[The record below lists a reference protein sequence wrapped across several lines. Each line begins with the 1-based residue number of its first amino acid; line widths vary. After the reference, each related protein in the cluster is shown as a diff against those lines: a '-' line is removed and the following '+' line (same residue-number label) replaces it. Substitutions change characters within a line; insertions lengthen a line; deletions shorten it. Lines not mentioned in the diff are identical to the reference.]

1 MTETNTFTLAS
12 ALDSI
17 VGEISSSNLD
27 TYLESERPE
36 LSFICKMLDITPLQ
50 AILFAV
56 ILEKSGDDLATTRD
70 LITTM
75 SVSKIRLL
83 GFKKEFDELAKKRLI
98 VIRKKRSGSTGYRV
112 SQAVITAVQDNA
124 PIQPEPLSGL
134 STRAIFSRFHTIF
147 ADVANGVSSSGIA
160 LQEVFDIM
168 NNNSE
173 NPFVQASVRL
183 GISNLKDS
191 DEALLMFYM
200 LHRNVSFS
208 DNDFDIDEFRR
219 ILDDPMGLNEF
230 LYDLFSNG
238 GTALQEQGLLEF
250 RCDNGLENRD
260 RLQIPETVL
269 NELLADLGGAGV
281 KPKAMIPKDEL
292 VAHDCIKSKN
302 MFYNDEECEQVKN
315 LTALLM
321 PEKFVQVQERL
332 AQKGLRT
339 GFCGLFYGCPG
350 AGKTETVMQIAKATG
365 RDIFMV
371 DMTIKSKWMGESE
384 KNLKQIFN
392 TYRNLVKESEVAPF
406 FFSMKP
412 TQFSERDSPRRP
424 VLKS

>member
-134 STRAIFSRFHTIF
+134 STRAIFSRFHSIF

-173 NPFVQASVRL
+173 NPFGRV
-183 GISNLKDS
+183 
-191 DEALLMFYM
+191 
-200 LHRNVSFS
+200 FS
-208 DNDFDIDEFRR
+208 KKKRR
-219 ILDDPMGLNEF
+219 SKG
-230 LYDLFSNG
+230 
-238 GTALQEQGLLEF
+238 
-250 RCDNGLENRD
+250 CNRG
-260 RLQIPETVL
+260 E
-269 NELLADLGGAGV
+269 
-281 KPKAMIPKDEL
+281 
-292 VAHDCIKSKN
+292 
-302 MFYNDEECEQVKN
+302 
-315 LTALLM
+315 
-321 PEKFVQVQERL
+321 
-332 AQKGLRT
+332 
-339 GFCGLFYGCPG
+339 
-350 AGKTETVMQIAKATG
+350 G
-365 RDIFMV
+365 R
-371 DMTIKSKWMGESE
+371 
-384 KNLKQIFN
+384 
-392 TYRNLVKESEVAPF
+392 YP
-406 FFSMKP
+406 
-412 TQFSERDSPRRP
+412 
-424 VLKS
+424 